1 MRAMDVYDEVAQNY
15 NSYGIDYKRDH
26 IGHSLSVLSG
36 HDNPLLY
43 SENTMILEEKMVITL
58 ELILPCGR

>member
-36 HDNPLLY
+36 HDNPL
-43 SENTMILEEKMVITL
+43 IHFKI
-58 ELILPCGR
+58 R